1 MGIESCVVERAVED
15 VAVQELPRQDED
27 VVAADDVETAG
38 SVPAGDVLQPAG
50 GNVDWGEA
58 IGRDARVGYIL
69 SDLLAGRSLDESV
82 RQHLGAAIGTDS
94 PDPESIAAAE
104 ERGYLRARNEM
115 AERELSRPGL
125 WQDYGVDAADEGQ
138 SGFLSRVRP
147 SVWD

>member
-1 MGIESCVVERAVED
+1 MGIESCVVERAVDD
-15 VAVQELPRQDED
+15 VN
-27 VVAADDVETAG
+27 VVVADDVESAG
-38 SVPAGDVLQPAG
+38 SVPAGEDVTAVEEVLHPAAG
-50 GNVDWGEA
+50 SVDWGEA

-82 RQHLGAAIGTDS
+82 RRHMGDAIGGDS
-94 PDPESIAAAE
+94 RDAESIAEAE

-125 WQDYGVDAADEGQ
+125 WQDYRVDAADEDQ